1 MTTISP
7 EELTKQMNRRMRVK
21 RMKSSIILVF
31 TGWLFCSM
39 IICGV
44 LIFHS
49 IKMDTKVNTLATQMN
64 LITEKL
70 NKINFDM
77 QNNGIDKDIS
87 STIDEYS
94 DWAVNYQGSTDNE
107 YETGAD
113 REVYLTFDD
122 GPSDSTALI
131 LDVLK
136 QFKVKATFF
145 VTGKTDEHSKEM
157 YQRIVDE
164 GHTLGLHS
172 YSHKYSEIYASKE
185 AFMLDL
191 QKISDLIFE
200 VTGQRS
206 MIYRFPG
213 GSSNRVSNVSV
224 EELIQSLTDNGYTYY
239 DWNVM
244 SGDASNENF
253 NADLLTQN
261 VMSGITKNKTSIVL
275 YHDANTRKATIESM
289 STVIENLIN
298 MGAQILPIDDKT
310 KKIQHIQVS
319 NE

>member
-1 MTTISP
+1 MATISQ
-7 EELTKQMNRRMRVK
+7 EELIKQMKRRKRVK
-21 RMKSSIILVF
+21 RMKSTVILVF
-31 TGWLFCSM
+31 TSWLCISI
-39 IICGV
+39 IICGI
-44 LIFHS
+44 LIVHS
-49 IKMDTKVNTLATQMN
+49 MKTNAKVNSLVENLNLLKEKMN
-64 LITEKL
+64 KT
-70 NKINFDM
+70 NFNN
-77 QNNGIDKDIS
+77 QNSGIDKDVS

-107 YETGAD
+107 FETGSE

-122 GPSDSTALI
+122 GPSDNTSLI

-136 QFKVKATFF
+136 RFNVKATFF

-157 YQRIVDE
+157 YRRIVDE
-164 GHTLGLHS
+164 GHTIGLHS

-191 QKISDLIFE
+191 KKISDLIFDT
-200 VTGQRS
+200 TGQRS

-213 GSSNRVSNVSV
+213 GSSNQVSNVSI

-244 SGDASNENF
+244 SGDASNDNF

-275 YHDANTRKATIESM
+275 YHDANTRKATVESIK
-289 STVIENLIN
+289 TVIAKLIN
-298 MGAQILPIDDKT
+298 MEAKVLPIDDKT
-310 KKIQHIQVS
+310 QKIQHIRVP

>member
-1 MTTISP
+1 MATISP
-7 EELTKQMNRRMRVK
+7 EELITQMNRRKRVK
-21 RMKSSIILVF
+21 RMKNTIILVF
-31 TGWLFCSM
+31 VSWLCISI

-44 LIFHS
+44 LIFRS
-49 IKMDTKVNTLATQMN
+49 IRTDTKINSLVKNMN
-64 LITEKL
+64 LLNDKL
-70 NKINFDM
+70 NNINFNN
-77 QNNGIDKDIS
+77 QNSGIDKDVS

-107 YETGAD
+107 YEAGD
-113 REVYLTFDD
+113 EREVYLTFDD
-122 GPSDSTALI
+122 GPSDNTALI

-136 QFKVKATFF
+136 RFNVKATFF

-164 GHTLGLHS
+164 GHTIGLHS

-191 QKISDLIFE
+191 KKISDLIFD

-206 MIYRFPG
+206 MVYRFPG
-213 GSSNRVSNVSV
+213 GSSNQVSNVSI
-224 EELIQSLTDNGYTYY
+224 EELIQALTENGYTYY

-261 VMSGITKNKTSIVL
+261 VMSGITKNKTSMVL
-275 YHDANTRKATIESM
+275 YHDANTRKATVESIK
-289 STVIENLIN
+289 TVIENLIN
-298 MGAQILPIDDKT
+298 MEAKILPIDDKT
-310 KKIQHIQVS
+310 QKIQHVRVP

>member
-1 MTTISP
+1 MATISQ

-21 RMKSSIILVF
+21 RIKSTIILVF
-31 TGWLFCSM
+31 TGWLFISM
-39 IICGV
+39 MICGV
-44 LIFHS
+44 LVFHS
-49 IKMDTKVNTLATQMN
+49 IKMDAKVSTLISKIN
-64 LITEKL
+64 IINGKL
-70 NKINFDM
+70 NKVNMDN

-107 YETGAD
+107 YETGAS

-122 GPSDSTALI
+122 GPSDNTGLI
-131 LDVLK
+131 LDILK
-136 QFKVKATFF
+136 RFNVKATFF
-145 VTGKTDEHSKEM
+145 VTGRTDEHSKEM

-213 GSSNRVSNVSV
+213 GSSNQVSNVNI
-224 EELIQSLTDNGYTYY
+224 EELIKLLTDNGYTYY

-261 VMSGITKNKTSIVL
+261 VMSGIEKNKTSIVL
-275 YHDANTRKATIESM
+275 YHDANTRKATIESLT
-289 STVIENLIN
+289 TVIEKLIN
-298 MGAQILPIDDKT
+298 MEAQILPIDDKT
-310 KKIQHIQVS
+310 KKIQHVRVS